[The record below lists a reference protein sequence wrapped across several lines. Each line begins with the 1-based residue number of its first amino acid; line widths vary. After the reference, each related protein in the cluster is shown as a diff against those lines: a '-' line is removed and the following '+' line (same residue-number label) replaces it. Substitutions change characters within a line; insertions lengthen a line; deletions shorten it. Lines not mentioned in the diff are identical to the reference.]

1 MAVVPA
7 TQQTVVVDTANSAHA
22 VHRALPV
29 DAVVLDDPVLAPR
42 MRINRVTTLPAQF
55 QHLEE
60 TGRLNNF
67 RRVAGLFDGSFEGIY
82 FNDSDVYKW
91 LEAASWALAA
101 GDDPDLNEM
110 IDNVI
115 TLIEG
120 AQYEDG
126 YVNTYFS
133 LEREGERWS
142 NLRDLHELYCAG
154 HLIQAAVAHHRA
166 TGTTRLLAV
175 ATRFADLIADTFGP
189 ASEGKREETD
199 GHEEIEL
206 ALIELARTTGNQRYL
221 DQARFFIDLRG
232 QGTVGGSPY
241 HQDATP
247 LREQDTMVGHAVR
260 AVYLNAGAAD
270 LVAETSD
277 AHLRDALDRM
287 WTSMTTR
294 RMYVS
299 GGIGA
304 RWEGEAFGGD
314 YELPNARAYTETCA
328 AIGAIMW
335 SWRMLLLSD
344 ADDTRYADLIEWT
357 LYNAVLPGLSLDG
370 GAYFYQNPLA
380 DNGAHRRQ
388 PWFGCAC
395 CPPNVA
401 RLLASLP
408 GYLATVTSARAGES
422 DSTHDTVWL
431 HLFAAGSTTVQL
443 PSGGSVRLRQTTTY
457 PWDGVV
463 TITVDAVED
472 AGAFTL
478 NVRIPAW
485 AEDATGDLN
494 GDPLPPGEAAP
505 GQYAAIS
512 RVWQPGD
519 TVHLTLPMPP
529 RRLVS
534 HPAVEENT
542 ARVALARGP
551 LLFCV
556 EGADNAAN
564 VPDLFLPDAAEITAD
579 ERPDLLG
586 GTVVLSA
593 EATVDPPAPG
603 WSGRL
608 YRPLAEVEP
617 PDPRPVQLTAI
628 PYHLWANRDPSPM
641 RVWLRRG

>member
-1 MAVVPA
+1 MA
-7 TQQTVVVDTANSAHA
+7 VVVDTTNSPYA
-22 VHRALPV
+22 VHRGLPV

-42 MRINRVTTLPAQF
+42 VRINRATTLPGQF
-55 QHLEE
+55 KHLEE

-67 RRVAGLFDGSFEGIY
+67 RRVAGLFDGPFEGIY

-91 LEAASWALAA
+91 LEAVSWALAA
-101 GDDPDLNEM
+101 EDDPDLAEM
-110 IDNVI
+110 ADAVI

-120 AQYEDG
+120 AQHADG

-133 LEREGERWS
+133 MERAGERWS

-166 TGTTRLLAV
+166 TGSTRLLDV
-175 ATRFADLIADTFGP
+175 ATCFADLIGDTFGP
-189 ASEGKREETD
+189 ASEGKREESD

-206 ALIELARTTGNQRYL
+206 ALIELFRATGEDKYL
-221 DQARFFIDLRG
+221 ETAQFFIDVRG
-232 QGTVGGSPY
+232 QGRVSGRDY

-247 LREQDTMVGHAVR
+247 LRQQDAMVGHAVR

-270 LVAETSD
+270 LVAETGDVS
-277 AHLRDALDRM
+277 LRDALDRM
-287 WTSMTTR
+287 WTTMTTR
-294 RMYVS
+294 RMHVS

-328 AIGAIMW
+328 AIGSIMW

-357 LYNAVLPGLSLDG
+357 LYNAVLPGFSLDG
-370 GAYFYQNPLA
+370 ASYFYQNPLA
-380 DNGAHRRQ
+380 DDGAHRRQ

-408 GYLATVTSARAGES
+408 GFLATVTSARAGES

-431 HLFAAGSTTVQL
+431 HLFAEGKATIQL
-443 PSGGSVRLRQTTTY
+443 PGGGVVTLRQTTRY
-457 PWDGVV
+457 PWDGAVE
-463 TITVDAVED
+463 ITVESVED

-485 AEDATGDLN
+485 AEGATGNATGDVN
-494 GDPLPPGEAAP
+494 GDALPRGETAP

-519 TVHLTLPMPP
+519 TVRLTLPMEP
-529 RRLVS
+529 RRLVA
-534 HPAVEENT
+534 HPAVEEDT
-542 ARVALARGP
+542 GRVALARGP
-551 LLFCV
+551 LLYCV

-564 VPDLFLPDAAEITAD
+564 VPDLILPDDAAITAD

-586 GTVVLSA
+586 GAVVLTADASMA
-593 EATVDPPAPG
+593 SPEPA

-608 YRPLAEVEP
+608 YRPLTEVEP
-617 PDPRPVQLTAI
+617 SNAQPVQLTAI
-628 PYHLWANRDPSPM
+628 PYHLWANRDSAPM